1 MRTGSLLY
9 VYVCINE
16 LNKFGLYLCE
26 CRGGGEWRNYGRR
39 KRKEKVA
46 SLKED
51 EFCDL
56 SKVELND
63 K

>member
-1 MRTGSLLY
+1 MEQLGKK
-9 VYVCINE
+9 E
-16 LNKFGLYLCE
+16 
-26 CRGGGEWRNYGRR
+26 
-39 KRKEKVA
+39 EKVA